1 MSETYTLE
9 NLAEQQNVYRDA
21 LSRERIRISVCA
33 GTGCIANGSRLVFD
47 ALNKIAENDPSF
59 IDIQM
64 MLEDHKLE
72 GNRIVKTGCRGFC
85 AKGPLV
91 HVDPQDV
98 IYTHV
103 TPEDAEEIYH
113 AAIEGKVVER
123 LVYHNPAT
131 NEVYENAEDSPFYK
145 NQTLNILKHCG
156 KINPESL
163 REYIADN
170 GYQSIKMVL
179 ESKTPEE
186 VIKIVL
192 DSGLRGRGG
201 GGFPTGKKWQFAA
214 AQKSEKKYVICNG
227 DEGDPG
233 AFMNRSVL
241 EGDPHRVIEGMMI
254 AGYAIGADE
263 GIFYV
268 RSEYPLAVERLKNAI
283 HQAEEAK
290 ILGDKVLGSDF
301 SFRLSIREGAG
312 AFVCGEE
319 TALISSVEGKRGIPN
334 PRPPYPAVSGLYG
347 KPTIINNVETIAN
360 LPNIIMKGA
369 EWFRQYG
376 TQTSPGTKT
385 FALTG
390 KVMNTG
396 LVEIPMGASIRKV
409 VFDIGG
415 GIPNGKKFKAVQIG
429 GPSGGCL
436 PESELDNA
444 LDYDSLNKVGAMI
457 GSGGIV
463 VMDEDNCIVE
473 VAKFF
478 MTFIQS
484 ESCGKCVACREGTKQ
499 MLQIMEKIVEDKA
512 TLDDLAL
519 LEEVAAVVKD
529 ASLCALGKTAA
540 NPILSTLRFFRDE
553 YLAHIVDHRCPAGV
567 CTAFK
572 KYVINPE
579 KCTGCSACSRKCPVN
594 AITGVVKKPF
604 VIDPAICI
612 RCGVCKE
619 TCRFDAIEVR

>member
-59 IDIQM
+59 IDIEM
-64 MLEDHKLE
+64 MLEDHELE

-91 HVDPQDV
+91 HVDPQD
-98 IYTHV
+98 ITYTHV
-103 TPEDAEEIYH
+103 TPQDAEEIYH
-113 AAIEGKVVER
+113 AALEGKVVER

-186 VIKIVL
+186 VIKIVS

-283 HQAEEAK
+283 RQAEEAK

-301 SFRLSIREGAG
+301 SFKLSIREGAG

-360 LPNIIMKGA
+360 LPNIIMKGP

-396 LVEIPMGASIRKV
+396 LVEIPMGAPIRKV

-499 MLQIMEKIVEDKA
+499 MLQIMEKIVQDKA
-512 TLDDLAL
+512 TLEDLAL

>member
-1 MSETYTLE
+1 MSELYTLE
-9 NLAEQQNVYRDA
+9 NLSDLRDVYIDA
-21 LSRERIRISVCA
+21 LARETTRISVCA
-33 GTGCIANGSRLVFD
+33 GTGCIANGSKAVFE
-47 ALNKIAENDPSF
+47 ALKKIAADNPSF
-59 IDIQM
+59 VDIQM
-64 MLEDHKLE
+64 MIEDKHVE
-72 GNRIVKTGCRGFC
+72 GKRIVKTGCRGFC

-91 HVDPQDV
+91 HVEPQN
-98 IYTHV
+98 ILYTHV
-103 TPEDAEEIYH
+103 KPEDAEEIYNSVL
-113 AAIEGKVVER
+113 EGKVVSR
-123 LVYHNPAT
+123 LVYHDPET
-131 NEVYENAEDSPFYK
+131 DKPYEVAEESPFYK

-156 KINPESL
+156 KINPESI

-170 GYQSIKMVL
+170 GYQAIKMIL
-179 ESKTPEE
+179 ETKTPAE
-186 VIKIVL
+186 VIQIVS

-201 GGFPTGKKWQFAA
+201 GGFPTGRKWQFAA
-214 AQKSEKKYVICNG
+214 AQKAGKKYVICNG

-268 RSEYPLAVERLKNAI
+268 RSEYPLAVERLRNAI
-283 HQAEEAK
+283 RQAEEGG
-290 ILGDKVLGSDF
+290 ILGDHVMGSDF
-301 SFRLSIREGAG
+301 KFKLSIREGAG

-319 TALISSVEGKRGIPN
+319 TALISSVEGKRGIPS
-334 PRPPYPAVSGLYG
+334 PRPPYPAVSGLFG
-347 KPTIINNVETIAN
+347 KPTIINNVETLAN

-369 EWFRQYG
+369 DWFRQYG

-396 LVEIPMGASIRKV
+396 LVEIPMGAPIRKV

-436 PESELDNA
+436 PESQLDNA
-444 LDYDSLNKVGAMI
+444 LDYDSLSKAGAMI

-499 MLQIMEKIVEDKA
+499 MLHIMEKIVEDKA
-512 TLDDLAL
+512 TLEDLAL
-519 LEEVAAVVKD
+519 LEDVASVVKD
-529 ASLCALGKTAA
+529 ASFCALGKTAA

-567 CTAFK
+567 CKAFK

-579 KCTGCSACSRKCPVN
+579 KCTGCSACSRKCPAN
-594 AITGVVKKPF
+594 AISGVIKKPF
-604 VIDPAICI
+604 VIDTSICI

-619 TCRFDAIEVR
+619 TCRFNAIEVR

>member
-9 NLAEQQNVYRDA
+9 NLAEQQNVYRGA

-59 IDIQM
+59 IDIEM

-91 HVDPQDV
+91 HVDPQDI

-103 TPEDAEEIYH
+103 TPQDAEEIYH
-113 AAIEGKVVER
+113 AALEGKVVER

-186 VIKIVL
+186 VIKIVS

-283 HQAEEAK
+283 RQAEEAK

-301 SFRLSIREGAG
+301 SFKLSIREGAG

-360 LPNIIMKGA
+360 LPNIIMKGP

-512 TLDDLAL
+512 TLEDLAL

-553 YLAHIVDHRCPAGV
+553 YLAHIVDHTCPAGV

-572 KYVINPE
+572 KYVIKPE

-604 VIDPAICI
+604 VIDPAVCI

>member
-9 NLAEQQNVYRDA
+9 NLAEQQNIYRDA
-21 LSRERIRISVCA
+21 LSRERVRISVCA

-47 ALNKIAENDPSF
+47 ALNKIAKNDPSF
-59 IDIQM
+59 ISIEM

-91 HVDPQDV
+91 HIDPQNI

-103 TPEDAEEIYH
+103 TPQDAEEIYH
-113 AAIEGKVVER
+113 AALEGKVVER

-131 NEVYENAEDSPFYK
+131 NEIYENAEDSPFYK

-170 GYQSIKMVL
+170 GYQAIKMVL

-186 VIKIVL
+186 VIKIVF

-214 AQKSEKKYVICNG
+214 AQKAGKKYVICNG

-268 RSEYPLAVERLKNAI
+268 RSEYPLAVQRLKNAI
-283 HQAEEAK
+283 HQAEEGG
-290 ILGDKVLGSDF
+290 ILGDKVMGSDF
-301 SFRLSIREGAG
+301 SFKLSIREGAG

-319 TALISSVEGKRGIPN
+319 TALISSVEGKRGIPS

-360 LPNIIMKGA
+360 LPNIIMKGP

-409 VFDIGG
+409 IFDIGG

-478 MTFIQS
+478 MTFIQA

-499 MLQIMEKIVEDKA
+499 MLHIMEKIVADKA

-519 LEEVAAVVKD
+519 LEKIAAVVKD

-540 NPILSTLRFFRDE
+540 NPVLTTLRFFRDE
-553 YLAHIVDHRCPAGV
+553 YLAHIVDHTCPAGV

-572 KYVINPE
+572 KYVILPE

-594 AITGVVKKPF
+594 AITGEVKKPF

-619 TCRFDAIEVR
+619 TCRFNAIEVR

>member
-1 MSETYTLE
+1 MSELYTLE
-9 NLAEQQNVYRDA
+9 NLSALRDVYVDA
-21 LSRERIRISVCA
+21 LARETTRISVCA
-33 GTGCIANGSRLVFD
+33 GTGCIANGSKLVFD
-47 ALNKIAENDPSF
+47 ALKKIAADNPSF
-59 IDIQM
+59 VDIQM
-64 MLEDHKLE
+64 MIEDKHVE
-72 GNRIVKTGCRGFC
+72 GKRIVKTGCRGFC

-91 HVDPQDV
+91 HVEPQN
-98 IYTHV
+98 ILYTHV
-103 TPEDAEEIYH
+103 RPEDAEEIYN
-113 AAIEGKVVER
+113 AVLEGKVVTR
-123 LVYHNPAT
+123 LVYHNPET
-131 NEVYENAEDSPFYK
+131 DEPYEVAEESPFYK
-145 NQTLNILKHCG
+145 NQSLNILKHCG
-156 KINPESL
+156 KINPESI

-170 GYQSIKMVL
+170 GYQAIKLAL
-179 ESKTPEE
+179 ETKTPAE
-186 VIKIVL
+186 VIQIVS

-201 GGFPTGKKWQFAA
+201 GGFPTGRKWQFAA

-268 RSEYPLAVERLKNAI
+268 RAEYPLAVERLRNAI
-283 HQAEEAK
+283 RQAEEGG
-290 ILGDKVLGSDF
+290 ILGDHVMGSDF
-301 SFRLSIREGAG
+301 KYKLSIREGAG

-319 TALISSVEGKRGIPN
+319 TALISSVEGKRGIPS
-334 PRPPYPAVSGLYG
+334 PRPPYPAVSGLFG
-347 KPTIINNVETIAN
+347 KPTIINNVETLAN

-369 EWFRQYG
+369 EWFRQFG

-396 LVEIPMGASIRKV
+396 LVEIPMGAPIRKV

-436 PESELDNA
+436 PESQLDNA
-444 LDYDSLNKVGAMI
+444 LDYDSLSKAGAMV

-478 MTFIQS
+478 MTFIQA

-499 MLQIMEKIVEDKA
+499 MLHIMEKIVQDKA
-512 TLDDLAL
+512 TLEDLAL
-519 LEEVAAVVKD
+519 LEDVANVVKD

-567 CTAFK
+567 CQAFK

-579 KCTGCSACSRKCPVN
+579 KCTGCSACSRKCPAN
-594 AITGVVKKPF
+594 AISGVIKKPF
-604 VIDPAICI
+604 VIDTSICI

-619 TCRFDAIEVR
+619 TCRFNAIEVR